1 MNVYEFVLAILLIV
15 TIGRVLERRVK
26 HRRDRV
32 LTGEDEQPVSDDADL
47 QKIRALEER
56 VEVLER
62 IVTDQ
67 GYETR
72 QKFRE
77 IE

>member
-1 MNVYEFVLAILLIV
+1 MNVYEFVLLIVLIV
-15 TIGRVLERRVK
+15 TIGKLVERKMK
-26 HRRDRV
+26 HRGAHSMHLD
-32 LTGEDEQPVSDDADL
+32 EDNYEADPVDAE
-47 QKIRALEER
+47 KIRTLEER
-56 VEVLER
+56 IEVLER

-72 QKFRE
+72 QRFRE